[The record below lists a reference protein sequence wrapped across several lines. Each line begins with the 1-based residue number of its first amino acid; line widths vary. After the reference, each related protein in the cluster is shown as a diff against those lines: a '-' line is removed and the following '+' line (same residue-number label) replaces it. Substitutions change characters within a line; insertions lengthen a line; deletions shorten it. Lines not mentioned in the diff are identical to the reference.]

1 MMNNINQRLSELEKK
16 MYCDVW
22 AVVTYT
28 DGKTERK
35 RVLDVISYCIDKNS
49 APKITDISFIGDTSN
64 QGILPELLKY
74 LVAKEKQRTCNS

>member
-49 APKITDISFIGDTSN
+49 APRITDISFIGDTSN

-74 LVAKEKQRTCNS
+74 LVTEEKQRTCIS

>member
-1 MMNNINQRLSELEKK
+1 MNITAKDIKNRLSELEKK

-35 RVLDVISYCIDKNS
+35 RLFDVINYCIDKNS
-49 APKITDISFIGDTSN
+49 APRITDISFIGDTSN
-64 QGILPELLKY
+64 QGILPELVKY
-74 LVAKEKQRTCNS
+74 LVTS

>member
-1 MMNNINQRLSELEKK
+1 MAKDIKNRLSELEKK

-35 RVLDVISYCIDKNS
+35 RLLDVINYCIDKNS
-49 APKITDISFIGDTSN
+49 APRITDISFIGDTSN
-64 QGILPELLKY
+64 QGVLPELAKY
-74 LVAKEKQRTCNS
+74 LVAS

>member
-1 MMNNINQRLSELEKK
+1 MAKDIKNRLSELEKK

-35 RVLDVISYCIDKNS
+35 RLLDVINYCIDKNS
-49 APKITDISFIGDTSN
+49 APRITDISFVGDTSN
-64 QGILPELLKY
+64 QGILPELVKY
-74 LVAKEKQRTCNS
+74 LVTS

>member
-1 MMNNINQRLSELEKK
+1 MNITAKDIKNRLSELEKK

-35 RVLDVISYCIDKNS
+35 RLLDVINYCIDKNS
-49 APKITDISFIGDTSN
+49 APRITDISFIGDTSN
-64 QGILPELLKY
+64 QGILPELVKY
-74 LVAKEKQRTCNS
+74 LVTS